1 MPNYT
6 APQRGSV
13 ALLTVNA
20 QRDFTIKGSPLKACG
35 VEPAISAMERLV
47 AGFRQAGA
55 PVIHAVR
62 LYRPDGSN
70 VDIFRRQAVEEGLRV
85 LMPGTAGV
93 ELIEAIRPSRD
104 TRLDPS
110 LLLSGEPQA
119 ITEDEWAI
127 YKPRWGAFH
136 ETGLDA
142 HLKALGIT
150 TLVICGCNYNT
161 SGRATVY
168 EAGARDYRVILAT
181 DALTGAQES
190 SVCEMGRIGVYLM
203 PSDHCLRWLDGGQG
217 TSAAA

>member
-6 APQRGSV
+6 APQRRSV

-35 VEPAISAMERLV
+35 VEPALDAMKRLV
-47 AGFRQAGA
+47 TGFRQAGA
-55 PVIHAVR
+55 PIFHAVR

-85 LMPGTAGV
+85 LMPGTSGV
-93 ELIEAIRPSRD
+93 ELVEEIQPKPQV
-104 TRLDPS
+104 RLDPS
-110 LLLSGEPQA
+110 LLLSGKPQPVGD
-119 ITEDEWAI
+119 DEWAI

-142 HLKALGIT
+142 QLKALDIT
-150 TLVICGCNYNT
+150 TLVICGCNYRT

-190 SVCEMGRIGVYLM
+190 SISEMGRIGVYLL
-203 PSDHCLRWLDGGQG
+203 PVKDCLRWLDGCRPS
-217 TSAAA
+217 SAAA

>member
-6 APQRGSV
+6 VPQRGRV

-35 VEPAISAMERLV
+35 VEPAVSAMQRLV
-47 AGFRQAGA
+47 SGFRAAGA
-55 PVIHAVR
+55 PIIHAVR

-85 LMPGTAGV
+85 LMPGTSGV
-93 ELIEAIRPSRD
+93 ELIEAIRPQPD
-104 TRLDPS
+104 VRLDPQ
-110 LLLSGEPQA
+110 LLLSGQPQA
-119 ITEDEWAI
+119 IGDNEWAL

-136 ETGLDA
+136 GTGLDD

-150 TLVICGCNYNT
+150 TLVISGCNYNT
-161 SGRATVY
+161 SGRATLY

-181 DALTGAQES
+181 DALTGAEEAAVS
-190 SVCEMGRIGVYLM
+190 EMGRIGVYLM
-203 PSDHCLRWLDGGQG
+203 PAAHCLRWLDGGQDNN
-217 TSAAA
+217 AAA

>member
-6 APQRGSV
+6 APDRRRV

-35 VEPAISAMERLV
+35 VEPAVSAMTRLV
-47 AGFRQAGA
+47 EGFREAGA
-55 PVIHAVR
+55 PILHAVR

-85 LMPGTAGV
+85 LMPGTSGT
-93 ELIEAIRPSRD
+93 ELIEAIQPKNRARV
-104 TRLDPS
+104 DPS
-110 LLLSGEPQA
+110 LLFSGKLQPVGEN
-119 ITEDEWAI
+119 EWLV

-136 ETGLDA
+136 ETALDE
-142 HLKALGIT
+142 HLKSLGIT
-150 TLVICGCNYNT
+150 TLVVCGCNYRT

-181 DALTGAQES
+181 DALTGAREAGIG
-190 SVCEMGRIGVYLM
+190 EMSRIGIYLM
-203 PSDHCLRWLDGGQG
+203 AADDCLRWLERGQAS
-217 TSAAA
+217 SAAA